1 MDAAV
6 FDRVG
11 AYVSSHAARRASSLP
26 RAALEGRAIPGVAP
40 ARADI
45 DNREV
50 SLGWLLRTVISLLA
64 VCLASAAL
72 HAQTEARADIL
83 TGRVTDLTGKPV
95 ADAQVG
101 ATSLGSGRTR
111 SYTTDEEG
119 RYKIF
124 FPETA
129 PRYVL
134 QAKRMGFA
142 PVQRT
147 IGRHTEDPEQMTVDL
162 QLGGTP
168 LALSMVEITG
178 SSDALPSRETEKT
191 AGVDATIPNPVAEI
205 LGMKDTL
212 HLSAVQILGL
222 TDVADTLQAKNG
234 RIYKNIRSLLS
245 RSQEAGDVTQ
255 MAGSVAMMLEEASGN
270 TARAVAAAEKL
281 LRAEQWAI
289 LPQVIRDRP
298 ESGDPSAA
306 KQ

>member
-1 MDAAV
+1 M
-6 FDRVG
+6 
-11 AYVSSHAARRASSLP
+11 
-26 RAALEGRAIPGVAP
+26 
-40 ARADI
+40 
-45 DNREV
+45 
-50 SLGWLLRTVISLLA
+50 RTVIPLLA
-64 VCLASAAL
+64 LCLGPPL
-72 HAQTEARADIL
+72 LQAQTETRVDVL

-111 SYTTDEEG
+111 SYTTDAEG

-147 IGRHTEDPEQMTVDL
+147 ITRHTKDPEQMTIDL

-178 SSDALPSRETEKT
+178 TSDVAPAPEREKPS
-191 AGVDATIPNPVAEI
+191 GVDGTVPNPVAEI
-205 LGMKDTL
+205 LGMRDTL
-212 HLSAVQILGL
+212 HLSAVQIVGL
-222 TDVADTLQAKNG
+222 TDLADTLQSKNES
-234 RIYKNIRSLLS
+234 IYRNIRTLLS
-245 RSQEAGDVTQ
+245 KSQEAGDVTQ

-270 TARAVAAAEKL
+270 TARAVGAAEKL
-281 LRAEQWAI
+281 LRPEQWAI
-289 LPQVIRDRP
+289 LPQVIRDRS
-298 ESGDPSAA
+298 ESGSTGTA
-306 KQ
+306 KQE

>member
-1 MDAAV
+1 M
-6 FDRVG
+6 
-11 AYVSSHAARRASSLP
+11 
-26 RAALEGRAIPGVAP
+26 
-40 ARADI
+40 
-45 DNREV
+45 
-50 SLGWLLRTVISLLA
+50 RTVISLLA
-64 VCLASAAL
+64 LSLAPAAL
-72 HAQTEARADIL
+72 QAQTEARADIL
-83 TGRVTDLTGKPV
+83 TGRVTDLAGRPV

-111 SYTTDEEG
+111 SYTTDAEG

-129 PRYVL
+129 PKYVL

-147 IGRHTEDPEQMTVDL
+147 ITRHSKDPEQMTIDL

-178 SSDALPSRETEKT
+178 SSDALPSHETEK
-191 AGVDATIPNPVAEI
+191 ASAVDATVPNPVAEI
-205 LGMKDTL
+205 LAMKDTL
-212 HLSAVQILGL
+212 RLSAVQIVGL

-234 RIYKNIRSLLS
+234 RIYGNIRVLLS
-245 RSQEAGDVTQ
+245 KSQEAGDVTQ

-270 TARAVAAAEKL
+270 TARAVADAEKL
-281 LRAEQWAI
+281 LRTEQWAI
-289 LPQVIRDRP
+289 LPQAIRDRP
-298 ESGDPSAA
+298 ESGSASTA

>member
-1 MDAAV
+1 MWMPPLSIVWAPMNRVMPLAA
-6 FDRVG
+6 
-11 AYVSSHAARRASSLP
+11 ASTLP
-26 RAALEGRAIPGVAP
+26 CASLEGRAIPGVAP
-40 ARADI
+40 ARKDV
-45 DNREV
+45 DYRGP
-50 SLGWLLRTVISLLA
+50 LGWLMRTVISLLA
-64 VCLASAAL
+64 LCLAPAAL

-111 SYTTDEEG
+111 SYTTDVEG

-129 PRYVL
+129 PKYVL

-147 IGRHTEDPEQMTVDL
+147 ITRHTNDPERMTIDL
-162 QLGGTP
+162 QLGGAP
-168 LALSMVEITG
+168 LALSMVEVTG
-178 SSDALPSRETEKT
+178 SSDVPPSRETAKSS
-191 AGVDATIPNPVAEI
+191 AVDVTVPNPVADI

-212 HLSAVQILGL
+212 RLSAVQVVGL
-222 TDVADTLQAKNG
+222 TDVADTLQSKNG
-234 RIYKNIRSLLS
+234 RIYRNIRALLS

-270 TARAVAAAEKL
+270 TARAIAAAEKL
-281 LRAEQWAI
+281 LRAEQWAM
-289 LPQVIRDRP
+289 LPQAIRDRP
-298 ESGDPSAA
+298 ESVSTSAA